1 MKISKSKRNNILFLV
16 AIVVMILPQTRT
28 PIQVFFH
35 KAFSY
40 VNPVSS
46 IGKSE
51 QIILTN
57 YNWVLKDESGNDYNF
72 NKAKGRVVVINFW
85 ATWCPPCIA
94 EMPSLQKLYDAY
106 NEDVVFL
113 FITNEPKDVTSEF
126 KSQKAYSF
134 PVYQRRSNAPK
145 PLITKGIPRT
155 VIIDKSG
162 RIVIDKSGAV
172 DWFSSSIKEKL
183 EILISASI

>member
-57 YNWVLKDESGNDYNF
+57 YNWVLKDESGND
-72 NKAKGRVVVINFW
+72 
-85 ATWCPPCIA
+85 
-94 EMPSLQKLYDAY
+94 
-106 NEDVVFL
+106 
-113 FITNEPKDVTSEF
+113 
-126 KSQKAYSF
+126 
-134 PVYQRRSNAPK
+134 
-145 PLITKGIPRT
+145 
-155 VIIDKSG
+155 
-162 RIVIDKSGAV
+162 
-172 DWFSSSIKEKL
+172 
-183 EILISASI
+183 

>member
-1 MKISKSKRNNILFLV
+1 M
-16 AIVVMILPQTRT
+16 
-28 PIQVFFH
+28 
-35 KAFSY
+35 
-40 VNPVSS
+40 
-46 IGKSE
+46 
-51 QIILTN
+51 
-57 YNWVLKDESGNDYNF
+57 
-72 NKAKGRVVVINFW
+72 INFW

-172 DWFSSSIKEKL
+172 DWFSSSIREKL